1 MSTSPTETAAA
12 QAAREI
18 VSTRHFA
25 QSREQL
31 WAAFTDAQRLARWW
45 GPAGFRNT
53 FELCEFRPGGL
64 WRFTMHGPDGQ
75 DYPNRSVF
83 HTIEA
88 PARIVLEHE
97 NAPHFHL
104 HITLSEEAGGT
115 RLGWRMQFDDDATR
129 EAVARYAVP
138 ANEQVFD
145 RLQAELTHTTHQGA
159 LA

>member
-1 MSTSPTETAAA
+1 MNTSTAESTAEL
-12 QAAREI
+12 AAREI
-18 VSTRHFA
+18 VSTRHYA
-25 QSREQL
+25 QPREQL
-31 WAAFTDAQRLARWW
+31 WAAFAEAQRLERWW

-53 FELCEFRPGGL
+53 FELCEFHPGGR

-75 DYPNRSVF
+75 DYANRNVF
-83 HTIEA
+83 HAVEA

-104 HITLSEEAGGT
+104 HITLTEEAGGT
-115 RLGWRMQFDDDATR
+115 RLGWRMQFDDAATR

-145 RLQAELTHTTHQGA
+145 RLQEEINRITAPGVRT
-159 LA
+159 

>member
-1 MSTSPTETAAA
+1 MSTSTAKSTAELAA
-12 QAAREI
+12 CEI
-18 VSTRHFA
+18 VSTRHYA
-25 QSREQL
+25 LPREQL
-31 WAAFTDAQRLARWW
+31 WAAFADAQRLARWW

-53 FELCEFRPGGL
+53 FEQCEFRPGGR

-75 DYPNRSVF
+75 DYANLSVF
-83 HTIEA
+83 HTVEA

-104 HITLSEEAGGT
+104 HITLAEEAGGT
-115 RLGWRMQFDDDATR
+115 RLGWRMQFDDAATR

-145 RLQAELTHTTHQGA
+145 RLQEEITRITDLGVRT
-159 LA
+159 